1 MKLFR
6 SALDDWE
13 KNMTEE
19 DLRKMEA
26 QGCDVSAYREK
37 LNKRRAEEAAQAAED
52 LKKYYNPTDLSM
64 LEPFIATPRSTDTEF
79 FRAVAGKAPWFGKSK
94 WLRKYQEGKIVYAGV
109 IDIAP
114 EGCRPPKHK
123 DDHHYCV
130 AIYAIDDKHIHNVEW
145 LKGLMK
151 TLGEMRDGK
160 RPAPGELQGL
170 MAMFGDES
178 NWDQKRLPSSI
189 AGGAEVWHQRLG
201 LDASKLPKGY
211 LPTDGIV
218 PHFYWEGTISQI
230 PAQFYSK

>member
-79 FRAVAGKAPWFGKSK
+79 SV
-94 WLRKYQEGKIVYAGV
+94 LL
-109 IDIAP
+109 P
-114 EGCRPPKHK
+114 E
-123 DDHHYCV
+123 
-130 AIYAIDDKHIHNVEW
+130 
-145 LKGLMK
+145 
-151 TLGEMRDGK
+151 K
-160 RPAPGELQGL
+160 RPGSAKANGFANIRKARLCMP
-170 MAMFGDES
+170 ES
-178 NWDQKRLPSSI
+178 S
-189 AGGAEVWHQRLG
+189 
-201 LDASKLPKGY
+201 
-211 LPTDGIV
+211 T
-218 PHFYWEGTISQI
+218 
-230 PAQFYSK
+230 